1 MARIVVLTMAYRG
14 DVHPYVP
21 VATELVQRGHE
32 VTFVVPQEFHDELA
46 GEPFTCVHSGS
57 DFGPTEL
64 NRHGDWIAKWGMRFG
79 GTRLLQLYF
88 GKFTVP
94 YLDAQFNAVSDVAKR
109 ADLLFSHSTAGII
122 AAMAAETHGIPWI
135 SGDLFPM
142 LIPTA
147 TRNFLPQVPSMGP
160 TINGLGWNIARSA
173 RPNRLTFASDFARFR
188 RRHGLDDT
196 LRGPIDLRISPHLN
210 LGMVS
215 PHYLTPAPDWPE
227 NYVMTGFTHWAN
239 TEGEMPD
246 GLREFVAA
254 ADPPLL
260 ITLGTLAA
268 SSHPERFEAAVAAA
282 DQLGLRSISLSSLPD
297 TATNLRRRFDPARHG
312 AWAFAPLSKVLG
324 SVRGV
329 VHSGAHGTNSMTLA
343 AGLPSVII
351 PSIFDQAWHAK
362 RQVELGTG
370 LYAKRTGDLS
380 SAIAA
385 MVSNSQMA
393 TRARGFADLLSAED
407 GVTAAADQI
416 EAFLRR

>member
-21 VATELVQRGHE
+21 VATELVRRGHD
-32 VTFVVPQEFHDELA
+32 VTFVVPREFHAELA
-46 GEPFTCVHSGS
+46 SEPFTCVHSGS

-64 NRHGDWIAKWGMRFG
+64 NKHGDWIAHWGMKLG
-79 GTRLLQLYF
+79 GARLLQLYF

-94 YLDAQFNAVSDVAKR
+94 YLDAQFAAVKDAAKGADV
-109 ADLLFSHSTAGII
+109 LFSHSTAGII
-122 AAMAAETHGIPWI
+122 GAMAAEANGIPWI

-147 TRNFLPQVPSMGP
+147 TRSFAPQVPSLGQ
-160 TINGLGWNIARSA
+160 TINRMGWTLARSA

-210 LGMVS
+210 LGMAS
-215 PHYLTPAPDWPE
+215 PHYLPPAPDWPD

-239 TEGEMPD
+239 AAGEMPD
-246 GLREFVAA
+246 GLQEFLAA
-254 ADPPLL
+254 DDPPLL

-268 SSHPERFEAAVAAA
+268 SSHPGRFEAAVEAA
-282 DQLGLRSISLSSLPD
+282 DKLGLRSVSLCSLPE
-297 TATNLRRRFDPARHG
+297 TATRLRSTFDPARHG

-329 VHSGAHGTNSMTLA
+329 IHSGAHGTNSMTLA

-351 PSIFDQAWHAK
+351 PSIFDQVWHAK

-370 LYAKRTGDLS
+370 LYAKRTKDLPD
-380 SAIAA
+380 AIAA
-385 MVSNSQMA
+385 MIGDPEMA
-393 TRARGFADLLSAED
+393 ARTRQFADLLAAEN
-407 GVTAAADQI
+407 GVTATANQI